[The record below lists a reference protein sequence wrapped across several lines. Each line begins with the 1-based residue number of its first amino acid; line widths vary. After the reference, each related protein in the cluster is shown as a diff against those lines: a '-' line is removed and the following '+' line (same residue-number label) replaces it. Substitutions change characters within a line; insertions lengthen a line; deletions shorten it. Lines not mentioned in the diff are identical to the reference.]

1 MFQLMLSADGTF
13 PILRDSGNL
22 SPGALFLLGHYLMKA
37 WPAVRKGRFPFV
49 RVKEREAAHI
59 AGGYRAAC
67 EALEELKDGGYLI
80 EAPGR
85 NCEPLYCFVNVWHR
99 NLDADQSDFAAAF
112 PAEEV

>member
-67 EALEELKDGGYLI
+67 EALEALKDGGYLI
-80 EAPGR
+80 EAPGW
-85 NCEPLYCFVNVWHR
+85 NCGPLYCFVNVWHR
-99 NLDADQSDFAAAF
+99 NLEADLSGFFKTVAD
-112 PAEEV
+112 